1 MKVKEKKVEL
11 IELFYDLIYV
21 YALSKLTMLI
31 EEPENGVIPFAGF
44 FRYLVVCFVILQAWL
59 YLTNY
64 VNRYGR
70 WKWYAYGLTAV
81 NMTAAVYMANT
92 IDTDWGEMAT
102 TFNLAMLVMLLC
114 VAVMYFIQI
123 RLNEQDT
130 GAARNM
136 LTILTVDLFLYLVA
150 FLASVIH
157 PGQIVL
163 WIDVAAV
170 LVGAF
175 LPFFIRGR
183 FDISIISFP
192 HLVERFELITIITF
206 GEGIVGMTG
215 FFDVK
220 HVTLRPILVFAVI
233 LCLFGCY
240 VTQIH
245 YLCNHHRVDRSLR
258 LMFSHYFIVIA
269 VNLITVA
276 FKFLENP
283 EASHLF
289 TAGLMIAALI
299 LFFAAIFSDSIY
311 YHEKYRFGI
320 KDAAESCGFLVIG
333 AAVMLLV
340 RSTIYG
346 FLIGALI
353 TACGNFVMLLM
364 KYKGAGLNENCCF
377 DGKSE

>member
-21 YALSKLTMLI
+21 YAISKLTMLI

-70 WKWYAYGLTAV
+70 WKWYEYGLTAV

-92 IDTDWGEMAT
+92 INTDWGEMAT

-114 VAVMYFIQI
+114 VAVLYFIQI
-123 RLNEQDT
+123 RLKEQDT

-220 HVTLRPILVFAVI
+220 HFTLRPILVFAVI

-353 TACGNFVMLLM
+353 TACGSFVMLLM
-364 KYKGAGLNENCCF
+364 KYKGAGLNENCYF

>member
-1 MKVKEKKVEL
+1 MKVKEKKGEL

-70 WKWYAYGLTAV
+70 WKWYEYGLTAV

-299 LFFAAIFSDSIY
+299 LFFAAIFSDSIC

-364 KYKGAGLNENCCF
+364 KYKGAGLNENCYF

>member
-1 MKVKEKKVEL
+1 M
-11 IELFYDLIYV
+11 I
-21 YALSKLTMLI
+21 
-31 EEPENGVIPFAGF
+31 N
-44 FRYLVVCFVILQAWL
+44 
-59 YLTNY
+59 
-64 VNRYGR
+64 
-70 WKWYAYGLTAV
+70 
-81 NMTAAVYMANT
+81 
-92 IDTDWGEMAT
+92 
-102 TFNLAMLVMLLC
+102 
-114 VAVMYFIQI
+114 
-123 RLNEQDT
+123 
-130 GAARNM
+130 
-136 LTILTVDLFLYLVA
+136 
-150 FLASVIH
+150 

-170 LVGAF
+170 LIGAF
-175 LPFFIRGR
+175 LPFFVRGS

-192 HLVERFELITIITF
+192 HLAERFELITIITF

-220 HVTLRPILVFAVI
+220 HFTLRPLLVFAVI

-269 VNLITVA
+269 VNLVTVA
-276 FKFLENP
+276 FRFLENP

-289 TAGLMIAALI
+289 TAGLMIAALL
-299 LFFAAIFSDSIY
+299 LFFAAIFSDRIY
-311 YHEKYRFGI
+311 YHEKYRLGI
-320 KDAAESCGFLVIG
+320 KDAAASCGFLLIG

-353 TACGNFVMLLM
+353 AACGNFVMLLM
-364 KYKGAGLNENCCF
+364 KYKGARE
-377 DGKSE
+377 K

>member
-92 IDTDWGEMAT
+92 IDTDWDEMAT

>member
-1 MKVKEKKVEL
+1 
-11 IELFYDLIYV
+11 
-21 YALSKLTMLI
+21 
-31 EEPENGVIPFAGF
+31 
-44 FRYLVVCFVILQAWL
+44 
-59 YLTNY
+59 
-64 VNRYGR
+64 
-70 WKWYAYGLTAV
+70 
-81 NMTAAVYMANT
+81 
-92 IDTDWGEMAT
+92 
-102 TFNLAMLVMLLC
+102 
-114 VAVMYFIQI
+114 
-123 RLNEQDT
+123 
-130 GAARNM
+130 
-136 LTILTVDLFLYLVA
+136 
-150 FLASVIH
+150 
-157 PGQIVL
+157 
-163 WIDVAAV
+163 
-170 LVGAF
+170 
-175 LPFFIRGR
+175 
-183 FDISIISFP
+183 
-192 HLVERFELITIITF
+192 
-206 GEGIVGMTG
+206 MTG

-220 HVTLRPILVFAVI
+220 HFTLRPILVFAVI

-320 KDAAESCGFLVIG
+320 KAAAESCGFMLIG

-340 RSTIYG
+340 RFTIYG

-353 TACGNFVMLLM
+353 AACGNFVMLLI
-364 KYKGAGLNENCCF
+364 KYKGVWA
-377 DGKSE
+377 K

>member
-1 MKVKEKKVEL
+1 MKVKEKKGEL
-11 IELFYDLIYV
+11 IELFYDLIYG

-44 FRYLVVCFVILQAWL
+44 FRYLVVYFVILQAWL

-70 WKWYAYGLTAV
+70 WKWYEYGLTAV

-192 HLVERFELITIITF
+192 HLVERFELLTIITF

-220 HVTLRPILVFAVI
+220 HFTLRPILVFAVI

-276 FKFLENP
+276 LKFLENP